1 MNRKVSRS
9 RPPSGADRNI
19 QDIYRVV
26 NELVDAVNSF
36 ERSPDQTKGKPGD
49 VRVVK
54 NDDGTNEIQARG
66 DDGWYKVDLERK

>member
-9 RPPSGADRNI
+9 RPPAGADRNI

-26 NELVDAVNSF
+26 NELVDAVNNF
-36 ERSPDQTKGKPGD
+36 ELSPDQTKGKAGD

-54 NDDGTNEIQARG
+54 NDDGTTEIQARS
-66 DDGWYKVDLERK
+66 DDGWYKVDLDRK